1 MAILFQELEKGE
13 LLSLVQYLQFVIAVL
28 LVVIIF
34 LLFWVVYIC
43 YNLLRNNIV
52 IVAREILDKQHFE
65 FILGQIK
72 QGGRLP
78 FVEVSVDRIK
88 VGPSEV
94 LPLKNTKT
102 GVPEK
107 EP

>member
-1 MAILFQELEKGE
+1 MALLFKELEKGE
-13 LLSLVQYLQFVIAVL
+13 LLSLVQYLLFCISVL

-34 LLFWVVYIC
+34 LLFWGVYIC
-43 YNLLRNNIV
+43 YKLLRQN
-52 IVAREILDKQHFE
+52 IVAREILDQHHFE
-65 FILGQIK
+65 FILGEIK

-78 FVEVSVDRIK
+78 FVEVSADRIK